1 MIRIAICG
9 SAGRMG
15 RRLVALAHEDP
26 SLEITGAVEIAGC
39 PALGED
45 AGELAGVG
53 TISVP
58 VTTDLAAAVAG
69 ADVVIGF
76 TNSQEASLEQ
86 ARVCADS
93 GKPFVVGTTGFTDEQ
108 NAAFAKVVAPIPCV
122 KATNFSVGIT
132 VLLGLVAEAAKLL
145 GSSFDCEIIESHH
158 TKKKDAPSGTA
169 VSLAESVAKARGWK
183 LGDVATHGR
192 EGLVGERPG
201 EEIGM
206 HAVRAGDIVGHHDVL
221 FGGTGETLEL
231 VHRAQSRDTFVV
243 GALRSAKWVAGRPAG
258 LYTMRNVL
266 GLE

>member
-1 MIRIAICG
+1 MVRLAICG

-26 SLEITGAVEIAGC
+26 ELMVTDAVEVADC
-39 PALGED
+39 PALVED
-45 AGELAGVG
+45 VGELAGVG
-53 TISVP
+53 TIGVP
-58 VTTDLAAAVAG
+58 VTADLATAVANV
-69 ADVVIGF
+69 DVVIGF
-76 TNSQEASLEQ
+76 TNSPEASLEQ
-86 ARVCADS
+86 ARVCAES
-93 GKPFVVGTTGFTDEQ
+93 GTPFVVGTTGFTDEQ
-108 NAAFAKVVAPIPCV
+108 NVAFAKVAAPIPCV
-122 KATNFSVGIT
+122 KATNFGIGIT
-132 VLLGLVAEAAKLL
+132 VLLGLVADAAKLL
-145 GSSFDCEIIESHH
+145 GPSFDCEIIESHH

-169 VSLAESVAKARGWK
+169 VSLAESVAKARGWN
-183 LGDVATHGR
+183 LGDVAKYGR

-243 GALRSAKWVAGRPAG
+243 GALRSAKWVAAQPAG